1 MGQILRFIKNWTLLF
16 AIIIGII
23 GAKWWYILATTFT
36 WLLPTIIFLMLILSL
51 SKIDDA
57 KPQKIKLHV
66 IFILLQ
72 TFIGISFYYIFKSYN
87 LFLAQGLIMI
97 IFGATANASPV
108 VVSLMGGKID
118 FSARFVLID
127 HIYIALIAPVLFP
140 LIGNGAEGNFLADFL
155 TIVKKIIPTVV
166 LPLSIILLLKRF
178 SPKAINAIRSV
189 ASFSYYFWAF
199 AITLIIGQA
208 FYQFINSNIDI
219 NFIFK
224 AVALAFFCFLFQWGI
239 GRYIGSKF
247 NETIAGGQA
256 LAQKNVILSIWLAQ
270 MYFSPEVIWLPI
282 CYILAQNTIN
292 SIQISLARRGV
303 RDLSHKHKK

>member
-1 MGQILRFIKNWTLLF
+1 MAQILRFIKNWTLLF
-16 AIIIGII
+16 AIFIGMV
-23 GAKWWYILATTFT
+23 GAKFWNILATSFS
-36 WLLPTIIFLMLILSL
+36 WLLPSLIFLMLILSL
-51 SKIDDA
+51 SKIEDA
-57 KPQKIKLHV
+57 KPQKIKLHA

-72 TFIGISFYYIFKSYN
+72 TIIGISFYFIFKSYD

-97 IFGATANASPV
+97 IFGAAANASPV

-127 HIYIALIAPVLFP
+127 HLYIAVIAPILFP
-140 LIGNGAEGNFLADFL
+140 LLGNGAEGNFLADFL

-166 LPLSIILLLKRF
+166 LPLAIILTLKRF
-178 SPKAINAIRSV
+178 SPKAINGIRKV
-189 ASFSYYFWAF
+189 ASYSYYMWAF

-208 FYQFINSNIDI
+208 FYQFTNSDI
-219 NFIFK
+219 EISFILK
-224 AVALAFFCFLFQWGI
+224 AVGLAFVCFLFQWGT
-239 GRYIGSKF
+239 GRFVGSKF

-270 MYFSPEVIWLPI
+270 MYFSAEVIWLPI

-292 SIQISLARRGV
+292 SIQISLAR
-303 RDLSHKHKK
+303 K

>member
-1 MGQILRFIKNWTLLF
+1 MGQIFKFIKDWTLLF
-16 AIIIGII
+16 AIIIGIL
-23 GAKWWYILATTFT
+23 GAKWWNILATSFT
-36 WLLPTIIFLMLILSL
+36 GLLPSIIFVMLILSL
-51 SKIDDA
+51 SKIEDA
-57 KPQKIKLHV
+57 KPQKIKLHA

-72 TFIGISFYYIFKSYN
+72 TIIGLSFYFIFKDYN
-87 LFLAQGLIMI
+87 LFLAQGLVMI
-97 IFGATANASPV
+97 AFGAAANASPV

-118 FSARFVLID
+118 FSARYVLIN
-127 HIYIALIAPVLFP
+127 HLYIALIAPIIFP
-140 LIGNGAEGNFLADFL
+140 LLGNGAEENFIADFL

-166 LPLSIILLLKRF
+166 LPLVIILVLKRF
-178 SPKAINAIRSV
+178 SPKAINAIRKV

-208 FYQFINSNIDI
+208 FHQFLNSDIDVY
-219 NFIFK
+219 FIIK
-224 AVALAFFCFLFQWGI
+224 AVGFAFLCFLSQWGI
-239 GRYIGSKF
+239 GRFVGSKF
-247 NETIAGGQA
+247 DETIAGGQA

-303 RDLSHKHKK
+303 RS